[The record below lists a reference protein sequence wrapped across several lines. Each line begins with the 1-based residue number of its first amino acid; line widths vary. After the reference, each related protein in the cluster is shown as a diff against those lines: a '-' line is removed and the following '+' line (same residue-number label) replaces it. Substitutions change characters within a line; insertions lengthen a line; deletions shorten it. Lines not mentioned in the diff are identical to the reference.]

1 MQNLRQVTN
10 ESEYL
15 WKNVAYYSRTW
26 KKVGVSLIFGITV
39 VIAIIIH
46 LASKQAYGIELG
58 VLFFKGLLY
67 FSGFSIALQ
76 PKPPKKSHLLF
87 QCKVKI
93 LMGLKSSTAS
103 GKASIILQP
112 YFTVQGTEI
121 LQCWNGNR
129 WRRKGRFSTPFQSI
143 FFMKVELWNSFP
155 VQTLR
160 PPGYISSLEYLY
172 LVPFCFSQLF
182 STSSAVQK
190 QHFRVSFWYTSYQD
204 K

>member
-143 FFMKVELWNSFP
+143 FFMKVELFS
-155 VQTLR
+155 R
-160 PPGYISSLEYLY
+160 PDFKTPWVHFKPWISLPCSILLFTALLY
-172 LVPFCFSQLF
+172 QLC
-182 STSSAVQK
+182 STKAT
-190 QHFRVSFWYTSYQD
+190 F
-204 K
+204 

>member
-1 MQNLRQVTN
+1 M
-10 ESEYL
+10 
-15 WKNVAYYSRTW
+15 
-26 KKVGVSLIFGITV
+26 
-39 VIAIIIH
+39 
-46 LASKQAYGIELG
+46 
-58 VLFFKGLLY
+58 LFFKRLIY

-76 PKPPKKSHLLF
+76 PKPPKKYHLLF
-87 QCKVKI
+87 QCKLKI

-103 GKASIILQP
+103 GKASVILQP
-112 YFTVQGTEI
+112 HFTAQGTKI
-121 LQCWNGNR
+121 LQCWNGNW

-143 FFMKVELWNSFP
+143 FFMKVELWNSFA

-182 STSSAVQK
+182 FITSAVCEQNFK
-190 QHFRVSFWYTSYQD
+190 VLFWYTSYQD